1 MGGMRRGWIGE
12 REKGIRLVGGEVG
25 QGERKYRGRG
35 RAGGGEQGEEG
46 AEGKGGRRRLG

>member
-25 QGERKYRGRG
+25 QGERKGMGWGTGRG
-35 RAGGGEQGEEG
+35 GGQRARG
-46 AEGKGGRRRLG
+46 